1 MVPTSTGAKM
11 PLKEIADISLKSGPS
26 FIYRDNN
33 YRFTAVQFA
42 VRGRDL
48 GSTVAEAQAKLDSIP
63 LPKGYSIMFS
73 GEYESEIR
81 AMKKLSIVVPI
92 SLIMIFIILFVA
104 FRNGRDV
111 VIILMNVPFALVG
124 GIFAL
129 LITGTN
135 FNISAGIGFVALF
148 GVCIQN
154 GVILVTV
161 FRQNLS
167 ARMSLEDAIRKGTLS
182 RVRPVVMTAMIA
194 IFGLLPAAMST
205 GIGSQTQKPL
215 AIVIVGGL
223 ITSMIL
229 VLYILPI
236 IYKVAYS
243 HKMRIEEN

>member
-1 MVPTSTGAKM
+1 
-11 PLKEIADISLKSGPS
+11 
-26 FIYRDNN
+26 
-33 YRFTAVQFA
+33 
-42 VRGRDL
+42 
-48 GSTVAEAQAKLDSIP
+48 
-63 LPKGYSIMFS
+63 
-73 GEYESEIR
+73 
-81 AMKKLSIVVPI
+81 MKKLSIVVPI
-92 SLIMIFIILFVA
+92 SLVMIFIILFIA
-104 FRNGRDV
+104 FRNSRDV
-111 VIILMNVPFALVG
+111 IIILMNVPFALVG

-167 ARMSLEDAIRKGTLS
+167 EKMSLEDSIRKGTMS

-243 HKMRIEEN
+243 HRMRIEEN